1 MHLKLK
7 RGICVLMAA
16 FMLLSKPCDNI
27 FAQNDIDVDKK
38 CSITI
43 NVPDSWDDLKS
54 TGFEAKLYKVASIDK
69 SGSFKAI
76 DDFNKLDEGLS
87 GLSDK
92 TTAEP
97 WADMA
102 ASAVEIVQ
110 KDEITA
116 SDSVEIQNGT
126 GTSKELETGLYLV
139 YVDTVSSKTYGYDF
153 TPYLVS
159 APNNEF
165 ISSGSGSDAWV
176 YDNIEVDIKPSQ
188 HELTGELEI
197 HKTLASYNT
206 KLGNPIFVFDVE
218 AVDSTGEVVFSDAA
232 SIEFTSGGIN
242 SVVIKGIPAGADVT
256 VTEV

>member
-1 MHLKLK
+1 M
-7 RGICVLMAA
+7 
-16 FMLLSKPCDNI
+16 
-27 FAQNDIDVDKK
+27 KK
-38 CSITI
+38 
-43 NVPDSWDDLKS
+43 
-54 TGFEAKLYKVASIDK
+54 F
-69 SGSFKAI
+69 
-76 DDFNKLDEGLS
+76 
-87 GLSDK
+87 
-92 TTAEP
+92 
-97 WADMA
+97 
-102 ASAVEIVQ
+102 
-110 KDEITA
+110 EITA

-176 YDNIEVDIKPSQ
+176 YDNIEVDLKPSQ
-188 HELTGELEI
+188 HELTGDLEI

-256 VTEV
+256 VTEVYAGGSYEVTSSDTVKTKIIAGEKADVNFTNDYSNRLIYGTGVVNHFEYDGTGWKWVEVE